1 MKIEENKIL
10 KDFTTFRI
18 GGPASFFCI
27 IKSEEELLE
36 AISFAKQ
43 KKLSIFILGGGS
55 NILVSDDGYSGLVIK
70 MEIMGIEYIEDEN
83 GNTKVIVGAGEDWDS
98 LADKTVNRGL
108 YGLENLSYIPGT
120 VGASPVQNI
129 GAYGSEVKDTIDT
142 VRVYDI
148 QEEKFINFSNLD
160 CQFEYRDSIFKKNKN
175 RYVITSVSFILKK
188 EAKLNIE
195 YKDVKEYFSNKGVTH
210 PNLKEVREAIV
221 YIRKNKLPDV
231 KKVGTAGS
239 FFKNPTVAYSFAHEL
254 KQKYKDLPV
263 YNIDDRHA
271 KISLAWVIDHVC
283 GYKGVYRGDVGTYK
297 NQALVLVNN
306 GNAKASEIISF
317 ANEIKK
323 IVKEKINLDIEAEVQ
338 IV

>member
-195 YKDVKEYFSNKGVTH
+195 YK
-210 PNLKEVREAIV
+210 EVRESIV

-231 KKVGTAGS
+231 KKVGTACS

-323 IVKEKINLDIEAEVQ
+323 IVKEKINLDIEAEV
-338 IV
+338 